1 MIESAT
7 ESFGEATL
15 PTVIRTLGTQRRT
28 QAGGQKE
35 RGKSAGKAFLTEI
48 WFKLISSR
56 FKKGF
61 LAPEKNL
68 HWMRP
73 N

>member
-1 MIESAT
+1 MIESAA

-28 QAGGQKE
+28 QAGGYKE
-35 RGKSAGKAFLTEI
+35 RGKLTGKAFLTEI
-48 WFKLISSR
+48 WFKLISRS
-56 FKKGF
+56 FGF